1 MTKPPFELLKV
12 KPADDGN
19 PLGMTIEVQP
29 EFEEWFLKAHGLTEW
44 DEDKFTS
51 WFKGFLNDAV
61 KDNIAPAAA
70 NDTGIKGI
78 DLYSREG
85 LDE

>member
-12 KPADDGN
+12 KPAEDGN

-29 EFEEWFLKAHGLTEW
+29 EFEEWFLKAHDLTEW

-61 KDNIAPAAA
+61 KDNIAPSAS
-70 NDTGIKGI
+70 NGTGIKGI